1 MRYRARHDHPR
12 CSSPSPQSPISS
24 TRNGATASTSLK
36 RPSPPNR
43 MAPNLNLFERKST
56 PDSLAPSNLEPVQS
70 FSLRQHPAR
79 ESKQSH
85 LGIHPRA
92 PKAHLYRPAR
102 QETLPPPSSSKLKR
116 PYPTGFRLCNLQT
129 RVAAWSLGDE
139 LVIRLRVTMLLY
151 FVCRS
156 ARVSLSQGNL
166 SDVT

>member
-1 MRYRARHDHPR
+1 MFVPKPTEPDQFDKER
-12 CSSPSPQSPISS
+12 CHRLHEPKE
-24 TRNGATASTSLK
+24 AFL
-36 RPSPPNR
+36 PNR

-70 FSLRQHPAR
+70 FSPSQHPAS

-85 LGIHPRA
+85 LSIRPRA

-102 QETLPPPSSSKLKR
+102 QGTLPRPSSSKIKR
-116 PYPTGFRLCNLQT
+116 PYPTVFQLCNLQT
-129 RVAAWSLGDE
+129 RVAWSLGDE
-139 LVIRLRVTMLLY
+139 LAIRLRVTMLLY

-156 ARVSLSQGNL
+156 ARVSQYSLSQGNF